1 MLLLLPK
8 DLMTFPIVLK
18 NFLSLG
24 FLVFSTTT
32 SALLET
38 ALLSLSVSFLLYKD
52 TKELKRYSA
61 GLPIV

>member
-8 DLMTFPIVLK
+8 DFITFPIVLK

-24 FLVFSTTT
+24 FLVFSTAIST
-32 SALLET
+32 LLVI
-38 ALLSLSVSFLLYKD
+38 ALLSLSTSFLLYKD

>member
-8 DLMTFPIVLK
+8 DLITFPIVLK

-24 FLVFSTTT
+24 FSVFSTAI
-32 SALLET
+32 SALLAI
-38 ALLSLSVSFLLYKD
+38 ALLSLFASFLLYKD